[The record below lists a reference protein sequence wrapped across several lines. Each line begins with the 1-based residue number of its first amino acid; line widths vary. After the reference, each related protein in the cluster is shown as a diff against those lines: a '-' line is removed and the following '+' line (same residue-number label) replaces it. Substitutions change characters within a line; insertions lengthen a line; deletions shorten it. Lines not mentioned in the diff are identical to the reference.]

1 MATTESAFD
10 TIALR
15 YDELWDRTA
24 TGVHQ
29 RQAVWNAVDP
39 LVQRGHRILDLGCG
53 TGTDALH
60 LRSLGAS
67 LLGIDSSE
75 AMVRIARRRGVEAL
89 LLPIERLF
97 ELNGRFAGAISN
109 FGVLN
114 CAPDLRQVAS
124 NLARLIVPGGYF
136 AACLMGP
143 CCAWEMIYFLLKVKP
158 GRAFRR
164 LRTTPARWMGMEI
177 RYPGKRAIQAEF
189 RPYFRLVRWRG
200 VGLCVPPS
208 YIKNLGEAGIGKL
221 AQIDTHLAHTPVIRA
236 LSDHRLFIFER
247 V

>member
-10 TIALR
+10 TMALR

-24 TGVHQ
+24 TGTHQ

-67 LLGIDSSE
+67 LLGIDKSA
-75 AMVRIARRRGVEAL
+75 AMVRIARQRGIEAL
-89 LLPIERLF
+89 LLPIERLS
-97 ELNGRFAGAISN
+97 ELNGRFAGAVSN

-114 CAPDLRQVAS
+114 CALNLRQVAS

-143 CCAWEMIYFLLKVKP
+143 CCAWEIIYFLLKGKP
-158 GRAFRR
+158 GKAFRR

-189 RPYFRLVRWRG
+189 WPYFRLVRWSG
-200 VGLCVPPS
+200 VGLCAPPS
-208 YIKNLGEAGIGKL
+208 YIKNLGEACIEKL
-221 AQIDTHLAHTPVIRA
+221 AQVDARLAHTPVIRA

-247 V
+247 I